1 MRPTTRTDEQ
11 RTERDQTRDKKSTS
25 DTWKRGKRTARR
37 KGGVNGAGF
46 EGGGT
51 DGRTEGGFRFYLRKR
66 AASEEAE
73 QPETL
78 TGDSYT
84 DLRRDRTGE
93 QQGGTGTK
101 QNGQEEEQG
110 GVKKDSQ
117 TEEEEEEVKIE
128 DRHRSRSAEKQ
139 QEEKKFGGKRS
150 KTKWN
155 NVTNR
160 SI

>member
-117 TEEEEEEVKIE
+117 TEEEEEVKIE

-139 QEEKKFGGKRS
+139 QEKKKFGGKRS